1 MSIPA
6 GSHTVY
12 VKCVHASSTPDTTDG
27 DCTSQR
33 SAFIDWISFSA
44 NDADGDGVADA
55 SDNCPNAANAP
66 QADLDGDGQGDA
78 CDADIDGDGRPNDT
92 DYAPDDPSVQDAPPA
107 PSGTILWS
115 GDGENPTNQDWSRIF
130 TKAPYC
136 GATPQGGI
144 APNNHGGY
152 HTRVTSNPT
161 PLQGSYAYKE
171 VVDDS
176 IDCWQ
181 ERTELS
187 QKEDARQ
194 FHPGDENWE
203 AFGVWLGP
211 DFDINRD
218 MKGASTTFQH
228 KPVPSNNPTTS
239 IKIANGDWYWVTQG
253 GTATNTH
260 QTKDVIAPATR
271 GVWYRFVLHTKY
283 TSSEDGLT
291 ELYSDAPGGPGG
303 PIELVGSRTKP
314 TLWETSSGSSSI
326 RVNMGFYRESGD
338 NGTETLAHDGYTVG
352 TTREIVERSAF

>member
-1 MSIPA
+1 MM
-6 GSHTVY
+6 
-12 VKCVHASSTPDTTDG
+12 
-27 DCTSQR
+27 
-33 SAFIDWISFSA
+33 
-44 NDADGDGVADA
+44 
-55 SDNCPNAANAP
+55 
-66 QADLDGDGQGDA
+66 
-78 CDADIDGDGRPNDT
+78 
-92 DYAPDDPSVQDAPPA
+92 
-107 PSGTILWS
+107 
-115 GDGENPTNQDWSRIF
+115 
-130 TKAPYC
+130 
-136 GATPQGGI
+136 
-144 APNNHGGY
+144 
-152 HTRVTSNPT
+152 
-161 PLQGSYAYKE
+161 
-171 VVDDS
+171 
-176 IDCWQ
+176 
-181 ERTELS
+181 RT
-187 QKEDARQ
+187 
-194 FHPGDENWE
+194 E
-203 AFGVWLGP
+203 AFGIWLGP

-260 QTKDVIAPATR
+260 QTKYVIAPATR

-338 NGTETLAHDGYTVG
+338 NDTETLAHDGYTVG